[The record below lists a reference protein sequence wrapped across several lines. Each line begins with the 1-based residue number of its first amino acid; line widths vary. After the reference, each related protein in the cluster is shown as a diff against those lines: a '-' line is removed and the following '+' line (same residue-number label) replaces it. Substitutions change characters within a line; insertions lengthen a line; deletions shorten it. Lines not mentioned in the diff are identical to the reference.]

1 MKDNIQKVINLS
13 FRPLMGIILFN
24 VKSLDERTTDIKVI
38 GFRPLMGIILF
49 NYPERTDLLVPAEVI
64 RFRPLMGIIL
74 FNAWMT

>member
-13 FRPLMGIILFN
+13 
-24 VKSLDERTTDIKVI
+24 
-38 GFRPLMGIILF
+38 FRPLMGIILF

-74 FNAWMT
+74 FNAINTLEKGGYQAANMFPSPNGDYFI

>member
-1 MKDNIQKVINLS
+1 
-13 FRPLMGIILFN
+13 
-24 VKSLDERTTDIKVI
+24 
-38 GFRPLMGIILF
+38 MGIILF